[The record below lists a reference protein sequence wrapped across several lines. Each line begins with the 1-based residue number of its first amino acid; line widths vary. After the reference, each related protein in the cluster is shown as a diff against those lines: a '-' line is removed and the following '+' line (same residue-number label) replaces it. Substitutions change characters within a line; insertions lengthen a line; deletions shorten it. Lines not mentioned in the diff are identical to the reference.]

1 MNSSVRR
8 AIAKQ
13 MWKTIIS
20 ACFGLTL
27 SNCMENSELPVH
39 PQESSIK
46 RGATQIV
53 CNEHSHEDVKE
64 ALFRY
69 LIAKMGDLTC
79 CLAVENGDPSD
90 EFMKRFANIG
100 VLRASEC
107 NWKGEGII
115 KDKNGEYG
123 VALGISKIIE
133 ITRRTT
139 RCTGRI
145 PLLAM
150 SCRLQLA
157 NNEWWK
163 GWVKIS

>member
-115 KDKNGEYG
+115 KDKNGEY
-123 VALGISKIIE
+123 ASSFRYFE
-133 ITRRTT
+133 NYRNY
-139 RCTGRI
+139 
-145 PLLAM
+145 A
-150 SCRLQLA
+150 A
-157 NNEWWK
+157 NNSLHRTHPAPRNVMPVAI
-163 GWVKIS
+163 G